1 MKEKGL
7 KWTLQV
13 TYEKWRYK
21 SNPKYPSA
29 HKVIKKFD
37 GFLCAEIQS
46 IIKKLQVK
54 QLLQITCCIKLPR
67 RYSNKK
73 YVSIYLAHKK
83 GYQSEHQEKTVA
95 MSNHIYQIH

>member
-1 MKEKGL
+1 MVKEKGL

-29 HKVIKKFD
+29 HKVIKKF
-37 GFLCAEIQS
+37 GAEIASFINQIS
-46 IIKKLQVK
+46 KELKVK

-67 RYSNKK
+67 HISNNK
-73 YVSIYLAHKK
+73 YVSQFFARRKV
-83 GYQSEHQEKTVA
+83 YQSEHQ
-95 MSNHIYQIH
+95 